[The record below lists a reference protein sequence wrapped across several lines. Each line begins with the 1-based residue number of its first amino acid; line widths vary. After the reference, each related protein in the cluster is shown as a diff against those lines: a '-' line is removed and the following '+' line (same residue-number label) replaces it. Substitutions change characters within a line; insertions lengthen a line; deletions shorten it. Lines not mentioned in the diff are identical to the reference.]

1 LDIGLL
7 IRLFPSSAMR
17 NPLTKLRVKRIEIGT
32 LGLLVLL
39 LAYGLYSNL
48 SRRMIRR
55 SDVAAPSLR
64 VILTG
69 IIEYEHAYKTYPPTL
84 SALGGVP
91 ATCAT
96 VATAAAACLID
107 DVLASGEKSGY
118 IFRYRAIDTSRSG
131 RFDAF
136 TLTADPVNGGGTK
149 QRHYFADQT
158 GVIRVETGRPA
169 TAASPPH

>member
-1 LDIGLL
+1 M
-7 IRLFPSSAMR
+7 P
-17 NPLTKLRVKRIEIGT
+17 NPIIKRQMKRIAIGT
-32 LGLLVLL
+32 VGLLVLL
-39 LAYGLYSNL
+39 LAYGLYLWRWNPL
-48 SRRMIRR
+48 DTAVPTM
-55 SDVAAPSLR
+55 PT
-64 VILTG
+64 ILAGMELYKQT
-69 IIEYEHAYKTYPPTL
+69 YKTYPPTL

-107 DVLASGEKSGY
+107 NVLASGEKSGY
-118 IFRYRAIDTSRSG
+118 ILRYKAIDTLRSG

-149 QRHYFADQT
+149 KRHFFTDQT

-169 TAASPPH
+169 TAASPPAD

>member
-1 LDIGLL
+1 MPNTI
-7 IRLFPSSAMR
+7 I
-17 NPLTKLRVKRIEIGT
+17 KHQVKRIAIGT
-32 LGLLVLL
+32 VAALLVLL
-39 LAYGLYSNL
+39 LAFGLYSNL
-48 SRRMIRR
+48 SLRIIRR

-69 IIEYEHAYKTYPPTL
+69 IIEYEHTYKTYLPTL
-84 SALGGVP
+84 SALGGAP

-107 DVLASGEKSGY
+107 NVLASGEKSGY
-118 IFRYRAIDTSRSG
+118 SYRYKAIDTTQNG

-136 TLTADPVNGGGTK
+136 TLTADPVNRGGPK
-149 QRHYFADQT
+149 DRHYFTDQT

-169 TAASPPH
+169 TAASPPAD

>member
-1 LDIGLL
+1 MPNSI
-7 IRLFPSSAMR
+7 I
-17 NPLTKLRVKRIEIGT
+17 KHRVKRIAIVIVG
-32 LGLLVLL
+32 GPFVLL

-48 SRRMIRR
+48 SLRIIRR

-69 IIEYEHAYKTYPPTL
+69 IIEYEHTYKTYPPTL
-84 SALGGVP
+84 SALGGAP

-96 VATAAAACLID
+96 AATATAACLID
-107 DVLASGEKSGY
+107 NVLASGEKSGY
-118 IFRYRAIDTSRSG
+118 SYRYKAIDTTQNG

-136 TLTADPVNGGGTK
+136 TVTADPVQEGSTK
-149 QRHYFADQT
+149 QRHFFTDQT

-169 TAASPPH
+169 TAASPPAD